1 MKIITRQRIRRVLYY
16 SKAISQQFLVPN
28 IWFRTRLKKKLAWI
42 SNYDRESVL
51 DRVNYY
57 NKLHEASGLSEQA
70 LPLRAIPFWKRTM
83 YYYDYRSVMR
93 LFPPDVRAEYKFGDI
108 DWVLDR
114 PAFVKS
120 RPVGRDNGNNILL
133 KMGMVRHFFP
143 VRDRI
148 PYEEKQ
154 NQLVWRGAAWQPHRM
169 ELLRRYWN
177 HPLCDVGQVNPPSAN
192 APADWVKPRMSISD
206 QLCYKFILS
215 IEGNDVATNLKWI
228 AQSNSLCFM
237 TRPKFE
243 TWFMEGR
250 LVPFEHF
257 VELREDYTDL
267 PEKIEHYIKHPHES
281 RKIIENLHAHYRS
294 FTDPRLEELVSVLVV
309 MKYLRNTG
317 QLRPDP

>member
-1 MKIITRQRIRRVLYY
+1 MKIITRQRIRRLLFY

-28 IWFRTRLKKKLAWI
+28 SWFRARLGKKLARI

-57 NKLHEASGLSEQA
+57 NKLHAASGLSEQA
-70 LPLRAIPFWKRTM
+70 ISLRAIPFRDIDL

-93 LFPPDVRAEYKFGDI
+93 HFPPDVRAEYKFGDVSR
-108 DWVLDR
+108 VLDR

-120 RPVGRDNGNNILL
+120 RPVGRENSNNILL
-133 KMGMVRHFFP
+133 KMDSVRHFFP
-143 VRDRI
+143 IRDRI

-154 NQLVWRGAAWQPHRM
+154 NQLVWRGNAWQTHRR
-169 ELLRRYWN
+169 EFLRRYWN
-177 HPLCDVGQVNPPSAN
+177 HPLCDVGHVNPPSIN

-215 IEGNDVATNLKWI
+215 IEGNDVASNLKWI

-243 TWFMEGR
+243 TWFMEGQ
-250 LVPFEHF
+250 LVRFEHY
-257 VELREDYTDL
+257 VELREDYADL
-267 PEKIEHYIKHPHES
+267 PEKIEHYMKHPHEA
-281 RKIIENLHAHYRS
+281 RQIIENLHTYYRT
-294 FTDPRLEELVSVLVV
+294 FTDPRLEELVSLLVV

-317 QLRPDP
+317 QLSA